1 MMAMTIFMRLAPV
14 DAARRIARRDGAR
27 LRQPVLSR
35 FNGGLAAGL
44 FRQRCAANADGLPP
58 ASPTSSVHCRR
69 TDMIDLNHI
78 DDLARRLS
86 QLVPPGLRDSQEE
99 LQQTFKSALQAG
111 LGKLDL
117 VTREE
122 FDVQQAVLL
131 RTREKLETLE
141 RTVAALETQ
150 LADKPAQS

>member
-1 MMAMTIFMRLAPV
+1 
-14 DAARRIARRDGAR
+14 
-27 LRQPVLSR
+27 
-35 FNGGLAAGL
+35 
-44 FRQRCAANADGLPP
+44 
-58 ASPTSSVHCRR
+58 
-69 TDMIDLNHI
+69 MIDLNHI

-111 LGKLDL
+111 LAKLDL

-131 RTREKLETLE
+131 RTREKLEALE
-141 RTVAALETQ
+141 RTVATLEAQ
-150 LADKPAQS
+150 LADKSAQS

>member
-1 MMAMTIFMRLAPV
+1 
-14 DAARRIARRDGAR
+14 
-27 LRQPVLSR
+27 
-35 FNGGLAAGL
+35 
-44 FRQRCAANADGLPP
+44 
-58 ASPTSSVHCRR
+58 
-69 TDMIDLNHI
+69 MIDLNHI

-99 LQQTFKSALQAG
+99 LQQTFKSALRGG
-111 LGKLDL
+111 LAKLDL

>member
-1 MMAMTIFMRLAPV
+1 
-14 DAARRIARRDGAR
+14 
-27 LRQPVLSR
+27 
-35 FNGGLAAGL
+35 
-44 FRQRCAANADGLPP
+44 
-58 ASPTSSVHCRR
+58 
-69 TDMIDLNHI
+69 MIDLNHI

-111 LGKLDL
+111 LAKLDL

-131 RTREKLETLE
+131 RTREKLDTLE
-141 RTVAALETQ
+141 RTVATLEAQ
-150 LADKPAQS
+150 LAGKSAQS

>member
-1 MMAMTIFMRLAPV
+1 
-14 DAARRIARRDGAR
+14 
-27 LRQPVLSR
+27 
-35 FNGGLAAGL
+35 
-44 FRQRCAANADGLPP
+44 
-58 ASPTSSVHCRR
+58 
-69 TDMIDLNHI
+69 MIDLNHI

-99 LQQTFKSALQAG
+99 LQQTFKSTLQAG
-111 LGKLDL
+111 LAKLDL

-141 RTVAALETQ
+141 RTVASLEAQ
-150 LADKPAQS
+150 LADKSAQS

>member
-1 MMAMTIFMRLAPV
+1 
-14 DAARRIARRDGAR
+14 
-27 LRQPVLSR
+27 
-35 FNGGLAAGL
+35 
-44 FRQRCAANADGLPP
+44 
-58 ASPTSSVHCRR
+58 
-69 TDMIDLNHI
+69 MIDLNHI

-111 LGKLDL
+111 LSKLDL

-131 RTREKLETLE
+131 RTREKLEALE
-141 RTVAALETQ
+141 RTVATLEAQ

>member
-1 MMAMTIFMRLAPV
+1 
-14 DAARRIARRDGAR
+14 
-27 LRQPVLSR
+27 
-35 FNGGLAAGL
+35 
-44 FRQRCAANADGLPP
+44 
-58 ASPTSSVHCRR
+58 
-69 TDMIDLNHI
+69 MIDLNHI

-86 QLVPPGLRDSQEE
+86 QLVPPGLRDSREE

-111 LGKLDL
+111 LAKLDL

>member
-1 MMAMTIFMRLAPV
+1 
-14 DAARRIARRDGAR
+14 
-27 LRQPVLSR
+27 
-35 FNGGLAAGL
+35 
-44 FRQRCAANADGLPP
+44 
-58 ASPTSSVHCRR
+58 
-69 TDMIDLNHI
+69 MIDLNHI

-111 LGKLDL
+111 LAKLDL

-131 RTREKLETLE
+131 RTREKLDALE
-141 RTVAALETQ
+141 RTVAAALEAERASSQ
-150 LADKPAQS
+150 PPQH

>member
-1 MMAMTIFMRLAPV
+1 
-14 DAARRIARRDGAR
+14 
-27 LRQPVLSR
+27 
-35 FNGGLAAGL
+35 
-44 FRQRCAANADGLPP
+44 
-58 ASPTSSVHCRR
+58 
-69 TDMIDLNHI
+69 MIDLNHI

-111 LGKLDL
+111 LAKLDL

-131 RTREKLETLE
+131 RTREKLEALE
-141 RTVAALETQ
+141 RTVAMLETQ